1 VRLRLRP
8 LFGVLVLAI
17 PLVSGCGDGGAARF
31 PAAGNPAEAGGNGTL
46 AYAIPSTPSGLDP
59 LAAGTIAAQ
68 TVSRQIF
75 EPLVA
80 SIDGPY
86 GQRRNVP
93 GIALTDRHSDDFRVW
108 SLRLRSGVRFGDG
121 RLLDASAVL
130 VNVRRWRASPVGR
143 DLLPGLIAADGPR
156 PDLVRFVFAS
166 PMRDLPSRLSDPRLG
181 LVSPPALQ
189 PNSGANVLL
198 LRVAQAGSG
207 PFQLAGRSGP
217 EIVLRRNRGW
227 WGSRRGLG
235 PALDKITFTAEAR
248 RRGDRLELLRRGA
261 VEVAADIG
269 RAAAQRL
276 RADPLLTAVSVA
288 GPYAIGLDRSVRGIF
303 TWRPRGLSGVW
314 ITRLG

>member
-8 LFGVLVLAI
+8 LFGALVLAI
-17 PLVSGCGDGGAARF
+17 TPASGCGNGGAARF
-31 PAAGNPAEAGGNGTL
+31 PAPGNPAQAGGNGTL
-46 AYAIPSTPSGLDP
+46 TYAIPSTHSGLDP

-80 SIDGPY
+80 SLDGPY
-86 GQRRNVP
+86 GHRRNVP
-93 GIALTDRHSDDFRVW
+93 GIALSNRHSGDFRVW

-130 VNVRRWRASPVGR
+130 VNARRWRTSPEGR
-143 DLLPGLIAADGPR
+143 ELLPGFIAADGPR

-166 PMRDLPSRLSDPRLG
+166 PMHDLPSRLGDPRLG
-181 LVSPPALQ
+181 LVSPAALQ
-189 PNSGANVLL
+189 PQSGTRALL

-207 PFQLAGRSGP
+207 PFQLTGRP
-217 EIVLRRNRGW
+217 APQVVMRRNRGW

-235 PALDKITFTAEAR
+235 PALDQITFTAEAR
-248 RRGDRLELLRRGA
+248 HGGRLELLRGGT

-269 RAAAQRL
+269 RAAAMRL

-288 GPYAIGLDRSVRGIF
+288 SPYAIGLDRSVRGIF
-303 TWRPRGLSGVW
+303 NWRPRPLSGVW
-314 ITRLG
+314 ITTLG